1 MKINPIY
8 RALLDKSINCMLS
21 AIELYNKPDFKYRED
36 AFAILAVNAW
46 ELLLKSQLFKCHKY
60 SFKSICKTEPLK
72 TKNGTNHK
80 KKTKISL
87 NRCGNKRTLD
97 IESVVKK
104 LCEEKS
110 LPKEIINNIEALIE
124 LRDNA
129 IHFIN
134 PENISKQIQE
144 LGFACIKN
152 YMTFIDDWSIDIDL
166 SKYNLYLM
174 PLAYI
179 NKKTIVNASLNC
191 ETEHFLSFIK
201 NLRTDDDSSS
211 YDVLLSIDVQFKKG
225 NSLDAIPVKTTG
237 DSDITITLSEED
249 IQKKYPWSYKKV
261 ANESKKRYSDFKQAK
276 DFNKAMV
283 EIKNEPKLAKERK
296 LYPDKPNSTKTYYY
310 STNVWSILDKY
321 FTKK

>member
-1 MKINPIY
+1 M
-8 RALLDKSINCMLS
+8 LDKSINCMLS

-46 ELLLKSQLFKCHKY
+46 ELLLKSQLLKCHKY

-72 TKNGTNHK
+72 TKTGTNHK

-87 NRCGNKRTLD
+87 NRCGNKKTLD

-152 YMTFIDDWSIDIDL
+152 YMTFIDDWNIDIDL

-179 NKKTIVNASLNC
+179 NEKTIVNASLNC
-191 ETEHFLSFIK
+191 ETEHFLSFVK
-201 NLRTDDDSSS
+201 NLKTDNPNSS

-249 IQKKYPWSYKKV
+249 IQKKFPWSHKKV
-261 ANESKKRYSDFKQAK
+261 ADESKKRYSNFKQAK
-276 DFNKAMV
+276 NFNKAIA
-283 EIKNEPKLAKERK
+283 EIKRNPKLAKERK
-296 LYPDKPNSTKTYYY
+296 LYPDNPQSAKTYYY
-310 STNVWSILDKY
+310 STNVWSVLDKY